1 LKQKQTNNNF
11 FHDLPLKFYKFL
23 KFKRVSPWWRGENIP
38 LTALPV
44 QVHWVLSQPK
54 VDSAPLKKLLGKSTK
69 EIHSKNKIVQSIFFL
84 KCLI

>member
-23 KFKRVSPWWRGENIP
+23 KFKRVWPWWRGENIP

-69 EIHSKNKIVQSIFFL
+69 ELTQKINLFNLIFFSNV
-84 KCLI
+84 